1 MSDAAPARDW
11 DALADD
17 LDEAA
22 VARAAVYERLAATV
36 SEPDRPVYESFADDR
51 FAADLRELV
60 GESGLDIAVPT
71 METDGDFE
79 TTCARYNDLFH
90 VGHSADSDTGA
101 PVPPYESTY
110 RDDASWN
117 EVNVD
122 LARAYDYFGLGV
134 DTDSREH
141 HDHVRLELDFAGYLC
156 RREAAVGDGAARAR
170 LDFHDRHLA
179 GFLEA
184 MADRVA
190 EQPSPGVYEPLL
202 TFAAAF
208 AAADRDEL
216 DRRCGP

>member
-1 MSDAAPARDW
+1 MSDADPARNW
-11 DALADD
+11 DELAAD

-36 SEPDRPVYESFADDR
+36 SEPDRPVYESLANGG
-51 FAADLRELV
+51 FAADLRALV
-60 GESGLDIAVPT
+60 AETGIDVDVPT
-71 METDGDFE
+71 IETDGDFE

-134 DTDSREH
+134 DTDVREH

-156 RREAAVGDGAARAR
+156 RLAAAVEDGAARAR

-179 GFLEA
+179 GFLESV
-184 MADRVA
+184 ADRVA
-190 EQPSPGVYEPLL
+190 VQPRPGVYEPLL
-202 TFAAAF
+202 AFAAAF

-216 DRRCGP
+216 NRRCEP